1 MCFHVVVKILKRKK
15 IFFLNVR
22 LGTIFINQENED
34 VLHIAYVI
42 QSIVYQKKFLVFS
55 DGSNHDYH
63 FITKE
68 SAEEFEEQ
76 FTCLGEHTKKLLS
89 FSVPIEKEVAR
100 IDKKGKEITKTIF
113 QRLQVI
119 VTARFMANSS
129 NLINNLSETI
139 HKLKCR
145 YGHNDKNVRLNKVKC

>member
-1 MCFHVVVKILKRKK
+1 MVVKILKRKK
-15 IFFLNVR
+15 FFFLNVR

-100 IDKKGKEITKTIF
+100 IDKKRKGNHKNYIPETASYSYRKFHGK
-113 QRLQVI
+113 
-119 VTARFMANSS
+119 
-129 NLINNLSETI
+129 LIKS
-139 HKLKCR
+139 
-145 YGHNDKNVRLNKVKC
+145 Y